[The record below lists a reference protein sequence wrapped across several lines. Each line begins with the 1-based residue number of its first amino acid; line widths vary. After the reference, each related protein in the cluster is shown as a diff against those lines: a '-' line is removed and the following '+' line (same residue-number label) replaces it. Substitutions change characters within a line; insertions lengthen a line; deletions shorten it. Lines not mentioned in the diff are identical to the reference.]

1 MSAASRNRFANE
13 TTRVAAISPAYAGVD
28 RLHDAHGQQ
37 DVHRRRFD
45 VTVDGGTCHLT
56 ATPGD
61 HADVDK
67 LRDAHEQ
74 QVMDRLRAVLPA
86 TTWDDL
92 ETLRVYAG

>member
-1 MSAASRNRFANE
+1 MRIRIPALGITAALIF
-13 TTRVAAISPAYAGVD
+13 TPAAHA
-28 RLHDAHGQQ
+28 
-37 DVHRRRFD
+37 FD
-45 VTVDGGTCHLT
+45 VTVDGRTCYLT

-86 TTWDDL
+86 STWDDL